1 MRIRA
6 AVPNDAATMVRL
18 IRELARYE
26 KAPHQAKATLVQI
39 SRAFFSKDAKV
50 FCDIIEAEDG
60 AVAGFAVW
68 FLNFSTWQGVHG
80 MYLEDLFVKPAYRG
94 RGYGKALL
102 KHLAR
107 KCVANGYGRLQWWV
121 LDWNR
126 SAIEFYEAMGATA
139 MDGWTVYR
147 VSGEALK
154 RLAGAGVA
162 LRRPRRGRSSRVS

>member
-1 MRIRA
+1 MKIRA
-6 AVPNDAATMVRL
+6 AVPGDAATMVRL

-26 KAPHQAKATLVQI
+26 KAPLQAKATVVQV

-102 KHLAR
+102 NHLAR
-107 KCVANGYGRLQWWV
+107 KCVVNGYGRLQWWV

-126 SAIEFYEAMGATA
+126 PAIEFYQAMGAVA
-139 MDGWTVYR
+139 MDKWTVYR
-147 VSGEALK
+147 LSGVALK
-154 RLAGAGVA
+154 RLGGA
-162 LRRPRRGRSSRVS
+162 RFRGQS